1 VGATGLE
8 LLLPLTLKWGKERG
22 LSLGETLE
30 PVTTKPAQIL
40 GIAAGTLQ
48 EGTLADICVF
58 DPNAEWKVEAS
69 SIVSQG
75 KNTPFLGY
83 NLQGRVQLTLVGGQ
97 VIFDRS
103 SKSNKNAQ

>member
-1 VGATGLE
+1 
-8 LLLPLTLKWGKERG
+8 
-22 LSLGETLE
+22 
-30 PVTTKPAQIL
+30 
-40 GIAAGTLQ
+40 
-48 EGTLADICVF
+48 
-58 DPNAEWKVEAS
+58 
-69 SIVSQG
+69 VSQG